1 MKKLTINLNQ
11 NNMNTQTNCNP
22 KDIQIY
28 PGSRSNQ
35 ISEGYYNHLVGEIN
49 RGTVKAAVLKTEDKR
64 FFNRDVKYFLIS
76 KK

>member
-1 MKKLTINLNQ
+1 MKKLTTNLNQ
-11 NNMNTQTNCNP
+11 NNMNAQINRNP
-22 KDIQIY
+22 KDIQTY
-28 PGSRSNQ
+28 PHGRSNQ

-64 FFNRDVKYFLIS
+64 FFNRNVKYFLIS